1 MTDKEANCRAMAR
14 RAVQKRTDYR
24 KLWEPV
30 APRMV
35 PDFLKVQQLLADFDA
50 IGTALAG
57 TSNRG
62 NTDAKDRA
70 EDAAVVAAMRVVKG
84 LRNVQLN
91 QYRPEL
97 AKAAGYQQSD
107 LDRLRDENLVKA
119 LEAIA
124 AAATGVAAAAMAE
137 RVMAKRL
144 TALTETME
152 AYRPL
157 VGTPRGQM
165 LAGSTLRTTG
175 RKLVA
180 QLRTDF
186 EPLDTRMDSLGEE
199 PEFEKMAAEYKKA
212 RRVVDAG
219 HGPANDAAAPAA

>member
-1 MTDKEANCRAMAR
+1 MTDEEVNYRAMAR
-14 RAVQKRTDYR
+14 QAVQKLTDYR
-24 KLWEPV
+24 KLWEPA
-30 APRMV
+30 APRLL
-35 PDFLKVQQLLADFDA
+35 PDYLKVQQLLADFDA
-50 IGTALAG
+50 VGKTLAG
-57 TSNRG
+57 TGSQG
-62 NTDAKDRA
+62 YTDAKDRA
-70 EDAAVVAAMRVVKG
+70 EDAAVAAAMRVVKG

-91 QYRPEL
+91 EYRPEL
-97 AKAAGYQQSD
+97 AKAAGYQKSD

-124 AAATGVAAAAMAE
+124 AAAAPVADELLAE
-137 RVMAKRL
+137 RVTAREL
-144 TALTETME
+144 TALTETAD

-157 VGTPRGQM
+157 VGTPRGQV

-180 QLRTDF
+180 QLRTAF

-199 PEFEKMAAEYKKA
+199 EEFAAMAAEYKKA